1 MFTTL
6 NAMTTSKSK
15 PSFFNKPSALLAKTR
30 LFFGLRP
37 HGGKNILD
45 VEIAFHRD
53 AAQYGSHGKIL
64 VTSRKLGL
72 NKIGVHFV
80 FVGLST
86 PPGLSPSVFEYIWE
100 KAAEKGIQAHE
111 IIYYGTT
118 LKSNVGLPARSM
130 ISKSRNDAEDAV
142 KTEDRL
148 SVLNQQGSTA
158 HAVAMTAIT
167 QAKKANITT

>member
-1 MFTTL
+1 M
-6 NAMTTSKSK
+6 
-15 PSFFNKPSALLAKTR
+15 
-30 LFFGLRP
+30 
-37 HGGKNILD
+37 
-45 VEIAFHRD
+45 
-53 AAQYGSHGKIL
+53 
-64 VTSRKLGL
+64 
-72 NKIGVHFV
+72 

-148 SVLNQQGSTA
+148 SVLNQQGSAA